1 MTGSETDIQWF
12 IARDG
17 KQHGPVSD
25 IELKKL
31 VELGHL
37 KPADL
42 VWRQGFSDWRTA
54 SSVFPTIGDTPRPAA
69 PPHPPSA
76 AKAPAPTTPAPAQKP
91 QAPGQSPGPG
101 AGAGPTLGH
110 PGPQPAKPQAGAA
123 SAAGRPQPQ
132 LSTGFSPQTGAAP
145 GAGQLSP
152 AGAGDPRRAGSGPNL
167 GPNPNFGP
175 GPSLGDARPDP
186 SMGTRP
192 LGNAPR
198 AAGPSGPA
206 PQMAV
211 PGPHLGPDP
220 RIAAGPGSSIHHEPA
235 APARRR
241 KAPLVVAG
249 LLLMGGVGAWLGSQY
264 TEQIF
269 AVIQSENGAST
280 SETGTTT
287 ANLAP
292 QPEEK
297 KAETPPPA
305 TSGPTLQ
312 DIDRTLQG
320 RTVWVSVK
328 QEFPDWYQSRVADIA
343 RLTSENKSDAEIT
356 AYLVNQLVQLRR
368 ENAKH
373 ALAASSPRHK
383 DLAAAF
389 LANLRDLA
397 REGGD
402 GCYDFISRGETSPIA
417 IRRMQDPA
425 QSAQIEAQLVAVFA
439 AISEGRKTPAEHTA
453 PVKTDY
459 DLLAGELGRLGWTQ
473 ADMQLFANPR
483 ELAQAP
489 RERVCSMLQDWFAA
503 HLAIQDQA
511 SQQRL
516 LFETLKPVV
525 SG

>member
-1 MTGSETDIQWF
+1 M
-12 IARDG
+12 
-17 KQHGPVSD
+17 
-25 IELKKL
+25 
-31 VELGHL
+31 
-37 KPADL
+37 
-42 VWRQGFSDWRTA
+42 
-54 SSVFPTIGDTPRPAA
+54 AA
-69 PPHPPSA
+69 
-76 AKAPAPTTPAPAQKP
+76 
-91 QAPGQSPGPG
+91 
-101 AGAGPTLGH
+101 
-110 PGPQPAKPQAGAA
+110 
-123 SAAGRPQPQ
+123 
-132 LSTGFSPQTGAAP
+132 
-145 GAGQLSP
+145 
-152 AGAGDPRRAGSGPNL
+152 
-167 GPNPNFGP
+167 
-175 GPSLGDARPDP
+175 
-186 SMGTRP
+186 
-192 LGNAPR
+192 
-198 AAGPSGPA
+198 
-206 PQMAV
+206 

-220 RIAAGPGSSIHHEPA
+220 RIAAGPGPSVHHEPA

-241 KAPLVVAG
+241 KAPLIAVG
-249 LLLMGGVGAWLGSQY
+249 LLVMGGVGAWLGSQY

-269 AVIQSENGAST
+269 ALVQPQDGAST
-280 SETGTTT
+280 SENGTTT

-292 QPEEK
+292 QAEDK
-297 KAETPPPA
+297 KAAPPPA
-305 TSGPTLQ
+305 AAPEATSVPTLQ
-312 DIDRTLQG
+312 DVDRTLQG

-328 QEFPDWYQSRVADIA
+328 QEFPEWYQSRVADVA
-343 RLTSENKSDAEIT
+343 RLTGEKKSDADIT
-356 AYLVNQLVQLRR
+356 SYLVNQLVQLRR
-368 ENAKH
+368 ENAQH

-402 GCYDFISRGETSPIA
+402 GCYDFISRGETSPIV

-439 AISEGRKTPAEHTA
+439 AIAEGRKAPAQHTA

>member
-1 MTGSETDIQWF
+1 
-12 IARDG
+12 
-17 KQHGPVSD
+17 
-25 IELKKL
+25 
-31 VELGHL
+31 
-37 KPADL
+37 
-42 VWRQGFSDWRTA
+42 
-54 SSVFPTIGDTPRPAA
+54 
-69 PPHPPSA
+69 
-76 AKAPAPTTPAPAQKP
+76 
-91 QAPGQSPGPG
+91 
-101 AGAGPTLGH
+101 
-110 PGPQPAKPQAGAA
+110 
-123 SAAGRPQPQ
+123 
-132 LSTGFSPQTGAAP
+132 
-145 GAGQLSP
+145 
-152 AGAGDPRRAGSGPNL
+152 
-167 GPNPNFGP
+167 
-175 GPSLGDARPDP
+175 
-186 SMGTRP
+186 MGTRP

-198 AAGPSGPA
+198 GAGPSGPA
-206 PQMAV
+206 PQMAA

-220 RIAAGPGSSIHHEPA
+220 RIAAGPGHAVHHEPA

-241 KAPLVVAG
+241 KAPLIVVG
-249 LLLMGGVGAWLGSQY
+249 LLVMGGVGAWLGSQY

-269 AVIQSENGAST
+269 AFLQPQDGAST
-280 SETGTTT
+280 SESGTTT

-292 QPEEK
+292 Q
-297 KAETPPPA
+297 AEDKNAAPPPA
-305 TSGPTLQ
+305 AAPVATNAPTLQ
-312 DIDRTLQG
+312 DVDRTLQG

-328 QEFPDWYQSRVADIA
+328 QEFPDWYQSRVADVA
-343 RLTSENKSDAEIT
+343 RLTGENKSDAEIT

-397 REGGD
+397 RESGE
-402 GCYDFISRGETSPIA
+402 GCYDFISRGETSPIV

-489 RERVCSMLQDWFAA
+489 RERVCTMLQDWFAA

>member
-25 IELKKL
+25 LELKKL
-31 VELGHL
+31 VELAHL
-37 KPADL
+37 KPTDL

-54 SSVFPTIGDTPRPAA
+54 ASVFPTIGETPRPA
-69 PPHPPSA
+69 PPSQPPSA
-76 AKAPAPTTPAPAQKP
+76 PKAPASAAPAPAQP
-91 QAPGQSPGPG
+91 SAPGPG
-101 AGAGPTLGH
+101 AGPGPSLGH
-110 PGPQPAKPQAGAA
+110 PSAQAKAPASPAA
-123 SAAGRPQPQ
+123 TGRPQPQ
-132 LSTGFSPQTGAAP
+132 LSTGFAPQ
-145 GAGQLSP
+145 
-152 AGAGDPRRAGSGPNL
+152 AGAGPGSADTRRAGPGPNL
-167 GPNPNFGP
+167 GGNPNFGS
-175 GPSLGDARPDP
+175 GSSLGGPNLGEARPDP
-186 SMGTRP
+186 ARLDPAMGTRP
-192 LGNAPR
+192 LGSAPR
-198 AAGPSGPA
+198 GPGPGGPG
-206 PQMAV
+206 PQMAA
-211 PGPHLGPDP
+211 PGGPHLGPDP
-220 RIAAGPGSSIHHEPA
+220 RIAAGPGPSVHHEPA

-241 KAPLVVAG
+241 KAPLIAAG
-249 LLLMGGVGAWLGSQY
+249 LLLMGGIGAWLGSQY
-264 TEQIF
+264 TEEIF
-269 AVIQSENGAST
+269 ALVQSTDGAST

-292 QPEEK
+292 QPEER
-297 KAETPPPA
+297 AAPA
-305 TSGPTLQ
+305 AAPEAPASSGPTLQ
-312 DIDRTLQG
+312 DVDRTLQG

-328 QEFPDWYQSRVADIA
+328 QEFPEWYQSRVADVA
-343 RLTSENKSDAEIT
+343 RLSGEKKSDAEIT
-356 AYLVNQLVQLRR
+356 SYLVNQLVQLRR
-368 ENAKH
+368 ENAKY

-397 REGGD
+397 RESGE
-402 GCYDFISRGETSPIA
+402 GCYDFISRGETSPIV

-439 AISEGRKTPAEHTA
+439 AISEGRKSPAEHTA

>member
-25 IELKKL
+25 LELKKL
-31 VELGHL
+31 VELAHL
-37 KPADL
+37 KPTDL

-54 SSVFPTIGDTPRPAA
+54 ASVFPTIGETPRPAA
-69 PPHPPSA
+69 PPQPPAAPKAPAAATPSQSPAAGSAPGTGPAPGPSLGHPAPH
-76 AKAPAPTTPAPAQKP
+76 AKAPAG
-91 QAPGQSPGPG
+91 APG
-101 AGAGPTLGH
+101 T
-110 PGPQPAKPQAGAA
+110 
-123 SAAGRPQPQ
+123 GRPQPQ
-132 LSTGFSPQTGAAP
+132 LSTGYALQAGAAP
-145 GAGQLSP
+145 GQQTSGP
-152 AGAGDPRRAGSGPNL
+152 GAADPRRLAPGPN
-167 GPNPNFGP
+167 
-175 GPSLGDARPDP
+175 LGDARPDP
-186 SMGTRP
+186 TIGSRP

-198 AAGPSGPA
+198 AAGPGGPG
-206 PQMAV
+206 PQMAAPGPSPG

-220 RIAAGPGSSIHHEPA
+220 RIAAGPGPSVHHEPA

-241 KAPLVVAG
+241 KAPLIAVG

-264 TEQIF
+264 TDEIF
-269 AVIQSENGAST
+269 ALMQSDTGAG
-280 SETGTTT
+280 TGETTT

-297 KAETPPPA
+297 KAAPPPA
-305 TSGPTLQ
+305 SSGPTLQ
-312 DIDRTLQG
+312 DVDRTLQG

-328 QEFPDWYQSRVADIA
+328 QEFPEWYQSRVADVA
-343 RLTSENKSDAEIT
+343 RLTGENKSDAEIT

-425 QSAQIEAQLVAVFA
+425 RSAQIEAQLVAVFA

>member
-25 IELKKL
+25 VELKKL
-31 VELGHL
+31 MELAHL
-37 KPADL
+37 KPTDL

-54 SSVFPTIGDTPRPAA
+54 ASVFPAIVEAPRPAPPA
-69 PPHPPSA
+69 PAPAPAAPKAPSA
-76 AKAPAPTTPAPAQKP
+76 AGPAQKP
-91 QAPGQSPGPG
+91 GGPASSAAQGPGPSLQAVPQNKG
-101 AGAGPTLGH
+101 PAG
-110 PGPQPAKPQAGAA
+110 QPI
-123 SAAGRPQPQ
+123 QPQ
-132 LSTGFSPQTGAAP
+132 LSTGYPRHPGAAAPAQSAP
-145 GAGQLSP
+145 GS
-152 AGAGDPRRAGSGPNL
+152 GDPRRAGP
-167 GPNPNFGP
+167 GP
-175 GPSLGDARPDP
+175 GLGEARPDQL
-186 SMGTRP
+186 GTRT

-198 AAGPSGPA
+198 AAAPGGPRLAPDTRIAPAPGPSTRHDGA
-206 PQMAV
+206 P
-211 PGPHLGPDP
+211 
-220 RIAAGPGSSIHHEPA
+220 
-235 APARRR
+235 PARRR
-241 KAPLVVAG
+241 KAPLVAVG

-264 TEQIF
+264 TDEIF
-269 AVIQSENGAST
+269 AFVQSENGESSGDSDIA
-280 SETGTTT
+280 T

-292 QPEEK
+292 QADER
-297 KAETPPPA
+297 ETAAPQSVAAP
-305 TSGPTLQ
+305 TPTLQ
-312 DIDRTLQG
+312 DVDRTLQG
-320 RTVWVSVK
+320 RKVWVSVK
-328 QEFPDWYQSRVADIA
+328 QEFPDWYQSRVADVA
-343 RLTSENKSDAEIT
+343 RLSGEEKSEAEIT

-383 DLAAAF
+383 DVAAAF
-389 LANLRDLA
+389 LANLRELA

-402 GCYDFISRGETSPIA
+402 GCYEFISRGEASSVIIT
-417 IRRMQDPA
+417 RMQDPA
-425 QSAQIEAQLVAVFA
+425 RSAQIEAQLVAVVA
-439 AISEGRKTPAEHTA
+439 AIAEGRREPSQHAA

-473 ADMQLFANPR
+473 ADMQLFANPK

-511 SQQRL
+511 SQERL

>member
-1 MTGSETDIQWF
+1 M
-12 IARDG
+12 
-17 KQHGPVSD
+17 
-25 IELKKL
+25 
-31 VELGHL
+31 
-37 KPADL
+37 
-42 VWRQGFSDWRTA
+42 
-54 SSVFPTIGDTPRPAA
+54 AA
-69 PPHPPSA
+69 
-76 AKAPAPTTPAPAQKP
+76 
-91 QAPGQSPGPG
+91 
-101 AGAGPTLGH
+101 
-110 PGPQPAKPQAGAA
+110 
-123 SAAGRPQPQ
+123 
-132 LSTGFSPQTGAAP
+132 
-145 GAGQLSP
+145 
-152 AGAGDPRRAGSGPNL
+152 
-167 GPNPNFGP
+167 
-175 GPSLGDARPDP
+175 
-186 SMGTRP
+186 
-192 LGNAPR
+192 
-198 AAGPSGPA
+198 
-206 PQMAV
+206 

-220 RIAAGPGSSIHHEPA
+220 RIAAGPGSSVHHEPA

-241 KAPLVVAG
+241 KAPLIVAG

-264 TEQIF
+264 TEEIF
-269 AVIQSENGAST
+269 ALMQSENGANT

-297 KAETPPPA
+297 KAAPPPA
-305 TSGPTLQ
+305 APGPTLQ
-312 DIDRTLQG
+312 DVDRTLQG

-328 QEFPDWYQSRVADIA
+328 QEFPDWYQSRVADVA
-343 RLTSENKSDAEIT
+343 RLTGENKSDAEIT

-368 ENAKH
+368 ENAQH

-383 DLAAAF
+383 DVAAAF
-389 LANLRDLA
+389 LANLRDLS

-402 GCYDFISRGETSPIA
+402 GCYDFISRGETSPIV

-473 ADMQLFANPR
+473 ADMQLFANPK